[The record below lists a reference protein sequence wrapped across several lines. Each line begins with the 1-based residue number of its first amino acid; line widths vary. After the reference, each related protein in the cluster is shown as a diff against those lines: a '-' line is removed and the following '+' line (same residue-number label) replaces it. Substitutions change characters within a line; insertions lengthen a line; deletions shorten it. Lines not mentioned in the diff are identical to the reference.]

1 MYVSG
6 TEELWPYLLLV
17 NAGPAI
23 VSLLFMPCLPDSPRY
38 LAITCN
44 RRQDAIKGQFVFIV
58 ISRLSHIITSAR
70 EFVFIGVSY
79 FVCWHAWLGY
89 AKTTESILTKFG
101 GTVAQG
107 PRKKLLNFVSNPV
120 RYIRAGLLGLGR
132 GLGLGLGLVLVF
144 LALALFKAKVKF
156 NQTKCRIRLSAVRLR
171 F

>member
-70 EFVFIGVSY
+70 EFMFSSVLVTL
-79 FVCWHAWLGY
+79 FVGMHDY

-120 RYIRAGLLGLGR
+120 RYIRAGLLGLG
-132 GLGLGLGLVLVF
+132 LGLGLVLVF

-156 NQTKCRIRLSAVRLR
+156 NQTKSRIRLSAVRLR